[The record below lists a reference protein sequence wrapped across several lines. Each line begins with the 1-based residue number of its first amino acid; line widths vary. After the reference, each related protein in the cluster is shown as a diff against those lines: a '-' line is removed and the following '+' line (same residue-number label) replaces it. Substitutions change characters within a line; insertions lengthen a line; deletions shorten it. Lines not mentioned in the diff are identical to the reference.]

1 MYLLKNSF
9 LFVGI
14 IIADAA
20 MALGFLDPTLQGHIQ
35 KPVSTLRGSPW
46 ALFVLNRQMHLLY
59 S

>member
-1 MYLLKNSF
+1 MYLPKNPF

-14 IIADAA
+14 IIANAA

-35 KPVSTLRGSPW
+35 EPVSTLRGSPW
-46 ALFVLNRQMHLLY
+46 AR